1 MKLIKFILPLC
12 LAVLAGCAS
21 PSQQH
26 TAQTDDPLSL
36 LIARTSPPQQK
47 TNRATLLQ
55 ARMADSSRIID
66 LTRPASD
73 AWERIRLGFAIPNL
87 DTPLV
92 QKWTDYYAAHPEYVQ
107 RMADRA
113 GKYLY
118 HILDEID
125 RRGLPT
131 ELALLPFVESAYNP
145 DAYSRAHASGLWQ
158 FVPATGQNFNLKQ
171 DWWRD
176 ERRDPIA
183 STRAALDYLEY
194 LFELQGDWHLALASY
209 NWGEGSVR
217 RAMARN
223 EAASQ
228 PTDYLS
234 LNMPDETR
242 NYLPKLQAI
251 KNIVAMPQQYAIA
264 LPEVP
269 NTPYFT
275 TIAKTRDIDI
285 DIAAKLAEM
294 PLEEF
299 RALNPSYNLPI
310 IPGSESTTLILP
322 LDRVEIF
329 YANLNAYKG
338 ELSAW
343 KTYHP
348 QRGQALS
355 DIAREHGISEAE
367 LRRLNG
373 LGARQRTASG
383 QPLLLPAKPG
393 NQVKFASLA
402 PVVPVAAA
410 TRAAPARAAAVRS
423 HTVRRGDTLS
433 TIARRYGTDVSTLR
447 RLNNLKG
454 SNLAVGRKL
463 RIPGTNSRG

>member
-1 MKLIKFILPLC
+1 
-12 LAVLAGCAS
+12 
-21 PSQQH
+21 
-26 TAQTDDPLSL
+26 
-36 LIARTSPPQQK
+36 
-47 TNRATLLQ
+47 
-55 ARMADSSRIID
+55 
-66 LTRPASD
+66 
-73 AWERIRLGFAIPNL
+73 
-87 DTPLV
+87 
-92 QKWTDYYAAHPEYVQ
+92 
-107 RMADRA
+107 
-113 GKYLY
+113 
-118 HILDEID
+118 
-125 RRGLPT
+125 
-131 ELALLPFVESAYNP
+131 
-145 DAYSRAHASGLWQ
+145 
-158 FVPATGQNFNLKQ
+158 
-171 DWWRD
+171 
-176 ERRDPIA
+176 
-183 STRAALDYLEY
+183 
-194 LFELQGDWHLALASY
+194 
-209 NWGEGSVR
+209 
-217 RAMARN
+217 MARN
-223 EAASQ
+223 EADNK

-269 NTPYFT
+269 NSPYFT

-294 PLEEF
+294 PLDEF

-310 IPGSESTTLILP
+310 IPGSDSTTLILP
-322 LDRVEIF
+322 LDRVEVF
-329 YANLNAYKG
+329 YANLNTYKG

-348 QRGQALS
+348 KRGETLR

-402 PVVPVAAA
+402 PVAPVAASNS
-410 TRAAPARAAAVRS
+410 RAATVRS

-433 TIARRYGTDVSTLR
+433 AIARRYGTDVSTLR